1 MGVVTMWVKVHLY
14 STDRS
19 RVFMYISAEERAEY
33 KKKLAEQPA
42 SCCSWL
48 SKNHNKERQEAL
60 AAERAKRRPIVEVPK
75 PTAPAE
81 STTRTSGGRVSVS
94 GVELGLIQPNSGV
107 ATDVGE
113 MAMGQKRQPAH
124 HLTKMLPLD
133 HDSQSPFRGFG
144 KAHSH
149 PEAEPLSLHDDN
161 EDEFPQ
167 FVLALLSDDGAWK
180 ADLPVTVS
188 QVLGKESVL
197 TAGQGSSA
205 KTGGHLLRLGADD
218 DNLSRQ
224 QLRVDT
230 DATGDISV
238 TRLGPNI
245 SYLQRAQGLSHSVPE
260 PLPKGGSVVL
270 RPGDILW
277 LGKARYP
284 LRLIERLPG
293 LHAS

>member
-1 MGVVTMWVKVHLY
+1 MVAEIDIVPGYHPRVYTLVCRVFKGSTSCWNAVELYIGVSRTHCVCSAAQQLGTAFIQMGVVTMWVKVHFY

-75 PTAPAE
+75 PTAPAK

-113 MAMGQKRQPAH
+113 IAMGQKRQPAH

-149 PEAEPLSLHDDN
+149 PEAEPVRIDKPAHRLARRSPPGTGRACAPSL
-161 EDEFPQ
+161 P
-167 FVLALLSDDGAWK
+167 ARA
-180 ADLPVTVS
+180 AVS
-188 QVLGKESVL
+188 
-197 TAGQGSSA
+197 
-205 KTGGHLLRLGADD
+205 
-218 DNLSRQ
+218 SR
-224 QLRVDT
+224 R
-230 DATGDISV
+230 
-238 TRLGPNI
+238 
-245 SYLQRAQGLSHSVPE
+245 QRG
-260 PLPKGGSVVL
+260 
-270 RPGDILW
+270 
-277 LGKARYP
+277 
-284 LRLIERLPG
+284 
-293 LHAS
+293 